1 VYHARFLTGLI
12 VTDVRGFDPF
22 PYKGRQI
29 VLNLRDASGE
39 CQHGGEIDPR
49 TRKRFGPR
57 EVVIEARDETA
68 AARFNLLINFSL
80 DLLRGDQIYS
90 PIAEDIGLDLWDEN
104 DIGAIPKDTSG
115 HYRRFFNEPNIP
127 RACKIALRVTSRR
140 AYEYALSKWKLSHRV
155 VSVPVID
162 FDPSQSERMPKSP
175 YAFDHVRYAYAIIM
189 CYSVLEELG
198 LEVRASKEQPSTIK
212 GEWNPAVK
220 DELMKRLKSARVNVT
235 EKFDWMIRGQRTK
248 LEKEHPARV
257 VSPAPWAQWDVRDA
271 VVELVDAIAHVSWLR
286 SKISS
291 HRMKHDLVRLLSIYD
306 VANAQFLA
314 RRLLLETLGFWM
326 PVPMEST

>member
-1 VYHARFLTGLI
+1 MTL
-12 VTDVRGFDPF
+12 
-22 PYKGRQI
+22 
-29 VLNLRDASGE
+29 VLS
-39 CQHGGEIDPR
+39 H
-49 TRKRFGPR
+49 
-57 EVVIEARDETA
+57 
-68 AARFNLLINFSL
+68 
-80 DLLRGDQIYS
+80 
-90 PIAEDIGLDLWDEN
+90 
-104 DIGAIPKDTSG
+104 KDTSG
-115 HYRRFFNEPNIP
+115 HYRRFFNEPDIP

-220 DELMKRLKSARVNVT
+220 DELMKRLKRARVNVT

-306 VANAQFLA
+306 VANAQFLV
-314 RRLLLETLGFWM
+314 RRLLLEPSDFGCQSRWKAPEVYGVVLSTAPSRLRAAFSIAG
-326 PVPMEST
+326 ESRAIDPGTDESQPQAPYEAVACP